1 MSKIALEPNASGTG
15 TFSIASP
22 DSNSNRTLTLPD
34 STGTLATTADIPA
47 AGGMTLLGTIATT
60 SGSSV
65 TLSGLTLTDY
75 KLLYY
80 VVDGVGLNT
89 TNDDLCIESAS
100 LNFAIGR
107 QSTGGGLYVMYF
119 DGFVDLNAG
128 VSTSGVTNIYTTAG
142 VQAATNI
149 QFSGGR
155 PSSYTTAST
164 SVSFLCRSSTFFAGS
179 ILVYGVK

>member
-15 TFSIASP
+15 VFSIASP
-22 DSNSNRTLTLPD
+22 NSNTNRTLTLPD
-34 STGTLATTADIPA
+34 ATGTLATTADIPA
-47 AGGMTLLGTIATT
+47 AGGMTLLGTLATT

-80 VVDGVGLNT
+80 VVDGVGIT
-89 TNDDLCIESAS
+89 TANDDLCIETAS
-100 LNFAIGR
+100 FDFAIGR
-107 QSTGGGLYVMYF
+107 SVGGSPYLIYL

-128 VSTSGVTNIYTTAG
+128 VSTSGIANNYSGSSFWSQSPLKA
-142 VQAATNI
+142 
-149 QFSGGR
+149 GGR

-164 SVSFLCRSSTFFAGS
+164 SISFLCRTSTFFAGS
-179 ILVYGVK
+179 IRIYGVK

>member
-1 MSKIALEPNASGTG
+1 MSKIALSGNASGTG
-15 TFSIASP
+15 TFTFAAP
-22 DSNSNRTLTLPD
+22 GTNTDRTLTLPD
-34 STGTLATTADIPA
+34 ASGTLATTADIPA

-60 SGSSV
+60 SGSSA

-100 LNFAIGR
+100 FNFAIGR

-128 VSTSGVTNIYTTAG
+128 VSTSGVTGIYTTAG
-142 VQAATNI
+142 AQAATNTT
-149 QFSGGR
+149 FSGGR
-155 PSSYTTAST
+155 PSGYTTAST

-179 ILVYGVK
+179 IRIYGVK